1 MTEFH
6 LHVLHTFLMS
16 SLRIILRTRTS
27 PDLAADLGVAQEA
40 LAAAE
45 ERIDMYEQR
54 VSGTA
59 T

>member
-1 MTEFH
+1 
-6 LHVLHTFLMS
+6 MS